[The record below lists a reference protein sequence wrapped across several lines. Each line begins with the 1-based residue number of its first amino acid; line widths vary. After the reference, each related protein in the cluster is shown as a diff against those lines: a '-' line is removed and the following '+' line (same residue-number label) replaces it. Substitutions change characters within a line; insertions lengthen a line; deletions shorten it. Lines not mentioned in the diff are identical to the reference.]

1 MDTFGLAEK
10 GPSNGKKHPR
20 SYPLD
25 FRQNIIDLAR
35 AGKKLEELAAQFDIA
50 PQTVRN
56 WVKQADLDGGR
67 RSDGLTTA
75 ERDELAKLR
84 KENRQLKVERE
95 ILSKAA
101 AWFARET
108 DSIPPRSSN

>member
-1 MDTFGLAEK
+1 MA
-10 GPSNGKKHPR
+10 KKHPR
-20 SYPLD
+20 SYPMD

-35 AGKKLEELAAQFDIA
+35 AGRKPEELATQFDLA

-56 WVKQADLDGGR
+56 WIRQADLDGGHR
-67 RSDGLTTA
+67 TDGMTST

-84 KENRQLKVERE
+84 KENRQLKLERE

-108 DSIPPRSSN
+108 DSIPPRSSNS

>member
-1 MDTFGLAEK
+1 MA
-10 GPSNGKKHPR
+10 KKHPR

-25 FRQNIIDLAR
+25 FRQNVIDLAH
-35 AGKKLEELAAQFDIA
+35 AGRPLEELAKQFELS

-56 WVKQADLDGGR
+56 WLKQADIDTKR
-67 RSDGLTTA
+67 RDDGLTTA
-75 ERDELAKLR
+75 EREEIAKLR

-108 DSIPPRSSN
+108 DSIPPRSSNS